1 MDGTAWRLV
10 FALFPGPTSR
20 NNVTKPASSKVLTE
34 IQPENAMRVKISEEQ
49 KRLNEHYANTR
60 NWLKWGP
67 YLSERQW
74 ATVREDYSVDGDV
87 WNYCTHDM
95 SRSKAYRWG
104 EDGIAGI
111 SDHLQKTCFAL
122 ALWNGRDKILKER
135 LFGLTPKYGNHGE
148 DVKELYYYLD
158 NTPTHSYMKYLYK
171 YPQAAFPYHD
181 LEETNHKRTRED
193 DEYEIVDTGVFNDN
207 RYFDVYIEYA
217 KNDEE
222 DICIRITV
230 CNRSADKASITLLP
244 TLWMRNLWSYG
255 LVKEKPVIELVDNDT
270 AGEVKITRAHP
281 ETYSFYF
288 QKTATVLFTENET
301 NTERL
306 YQVPNKSPFVKDAF
320 HDAVL
325 KNDFTLFDSK
335 KEGTKCSPVYSFNIE
350 PGGSATLKLR
360 LSQQPSQDPLSPA
373 FDEIF
378 ARRIQEADE
387 FYSGLITSEKDDLKT
402 IQRQAFAGMLWNKQF
417 YYFDIP
423 SWLHGDKGQ
432 PPPPAERKQGR
443 DSDWMT
449 LNNEDILSM
458 PDKWEYP
465 WYATWD
471 LAFHCIP
478 LAALD
483 AQFAKDQLVLL
494 LREWYMSPNGQLPAY
509 EWSFSDVNPPVH
521 AWACLQVYKKDK
533 ERTGMGDTLFL
544 ERVFQKLLINFTWW
558 VNRKDRFDNNVF
570 EGGFLGLDNIGL
582 FDRNNVPGGGVLQQ
596 ADGTAWMGMY
606 CLNMLEIALE
616 LAQYNKAYED
626 LATKFFEHFTYIASS
641 LNQIGKDFPGAWD
654 EEDGFFYDVLKM
666 PDGEFIPL
674 KVRSLVGLTTLF
686 SVHVIDKEL
695 LEKVPEFHRRV
706 RWFVRYQ
713 QKNNQYQVIEDIDEK
728 EGILLSFVP
737 FKRLKKILAALLDE
751 NEFLSPCG
759 IRSLSKIHQTPYT
772 IRLDGKEFGL
782 RYEPGE
788 SRSGLFGGNSNWRG
802 PVWMP
807 MNYLIIQA
815 LEKYHN
821 YFGDE
826 LQVEL
831 PSHSGNKVNLKMV
844 ADELR
849 KRLTGLFILNPE
861 GKRVFNGQRDLFNKN
876 EHFKNLVLFYEC
888 FHGDNGRGIGSS
900 HQTGWTGLITEIIG
914 KNM

>member
-1 MDGTAWRLV
+1 M
-10 FALFPGPTSR
+10 PI
-20 NNVTKPASSKVLTE
+20 NITE
-34 IQPENAMRVKISEEQ
+34 EE
-49 KRLNEHYANTR
+49 KRLHENYSNTK

-74 ATVREDYSVDGDV
+74 ATVREDYSANGDV
-87 WNYCTHDM
+87 WNYCTHDI
-95 SRSKAYRWG
+95 SRFKAYRWG

-111 SDHLQKTCFAL
+111 SDHLQKICFAI
-122 ALWNGRDKILKER
+122 ALWNGQDEILKER
-135 LFGLTPKYGNHGE
+135 LFGLTPMYGNHGE

-158 NTPTHSYMKYLYK
+158 NMPTHSYMKYLYK
-171 YPQAAFPYHD
+171 YPQAAFPYHH
-181 LEETNHKRTRED
+181 LEQINQKRNKDD
-193 DEYEIVDTGVFNDN
+193 DEYEIIDTGVFNDH

-217 KNDEE
+217 KNDDE
-222 DICIRITV
+222 DICIRIMAY
-230 CNRSADKASITLLP
+230 NRSADNASISLLP

-255 LVKEKPVIELVDNDT
+255 LTKEKPVIALVNNDT
-270 AGEVKITRAHP
+270 IGELKITTAQL
-281 ETYSFYF
+281 EAYYFYF
-288 QKTATVLFTENET
+288 QKTANVLFTENET

-306 YQVPNKSPFVKDAF
+306 YNIPNKSPFVKDAF
-320 HDAVL
+320 HNAVL
-325 KNDFTLFDSK
+325 KNEFTLFNIK
-335 KEGTKCSPVYSFNIE
+335 KNGTKCSPLYSFNIE
-350 PGGSATLKLR
+350 SESSVTIKLR
-360 LSQQPSQDPLSPA
+360 LSKQPLRDPLNNE

-378 ARRIQEADE
+378 ARRIKEADE
-387 FYSGLITSEKDDLKT
+387 FYNQLIKSQNEDLKN

-423 SWLHGDKGQ
+423 SWLNGDKDQ
-432 PPPPAERKQGR
+432 PPPPEQRKWGR
-443 DSDWMT
+443 NSDWMT
-449 LNNEDILSM
+449 LNNEDIISM

-478 LAALD
+478 LATLD

-494 LREWYMSPNGQLPAY
+494 FREWYMSPYGQLPAY
-509 EWSFSDVNPPVH
+509 EWSFSDVNPPVQ
-521 AWACLQVYKKDK
+521 AWACMEVYKMDK
-533 ERTGMGDTLFL
+533 ERTGIGDSLFL

-582 FDRNNVPGGGVLQQ
+582 FDRNNVPGEGVLQQ

-616 LAQYNKAYED
+616 LAQTNKAYED

-641 LNQIGKDFPGAWD
+641 LNQISKDFPGAWD
-654 EEDGFFYDVLKM
+654 EEEGFFYDVLKM

-695 LEKVPEFHRRV
+695 LEKVPQFHRRLK
-706 RWFVRYQ
+706 WFIRYR

-728 EGILLSFVP
+728 EGILLSLVP
-737 FKRLKKILAALLDE
+737 YKRLKKILGALLDE
-751 NEFLSPCG
+751 NEFLSPFG
-759 IRSLSKIHQTPYT
+759 IRSLSKLHQKPYKIH
-772 IRLDGKEFGL
+772 LDGEEFGL
-782 RYEPGE
+782 TYEPGE

-807 MNYLIIQA
+807 MNYLIILA
-815 LEKYHN
+815 LEKYHQ
-821 YFGDE
+821 YFQDE
-826 LQVEL
+826 LLVEL
-831 PSHSGNKVNLKMV
+831 PVHSGNRVNLKTV

-849 KRLTGLFILNPE
+849 MRLTRIFVIDQE
-861 GKRVFNGQRDLFNKN
+861 GKRVFNGPVKLFDDDKS
-876 EHFKNLVLFYEC
+876 FKDLVLFYEC
-888 FHGDNGRGIGSS
+888 FHGDNGRGIGAS
-900 HQTGWTGLITEIIG
+900 HQTGWTGLIAEMIRKLTPT
-914 KNM
+914 